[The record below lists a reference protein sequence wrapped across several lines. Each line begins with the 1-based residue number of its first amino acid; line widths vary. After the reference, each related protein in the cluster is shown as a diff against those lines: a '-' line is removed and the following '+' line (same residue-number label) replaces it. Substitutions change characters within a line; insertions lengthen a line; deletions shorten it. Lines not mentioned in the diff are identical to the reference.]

1 MYKTDLKNGQNN
13 VYMQN
18 ILISCDFLYS
28 NYVYCRI
35 DIEVSKSAGGSN
47 TVISKPSNVN
57 HIQISHT
64 YKLVTLSFFIN
75 YVI

>member
-18 ILISCDFLYS
+18 DLISCNFLYG

-35 DIEVSKSAGGSN
+35 NIEVSKSAAGSY
-47 TVISKPSNVN
+47 TVISKAPKVN
-57 HIQISHT
+57 QIQISHT
-64 YKLVTLSFFIN
+64 YKLVTFLFF
-75 YVI
+75 Y